1 MNHPLIIGYDA
12 KRIVRNGT
20 GLGNYG
26 RTLVN
31 DIARCSE
38 TGNHGDCPRNHGDC
52 PRDSS
57 EAKIMGTVPV
67 ILRLYAPDKG
77 RDDLRRQI
85 ITRDNLSFCYPQR
98 THLPFGKSL
107 WRSHGIVS
115 DLKRDGVQLYHGLSG
130 ELPIGIRKSGIK
142 SIVTIHDLIF
152 LRHPEFYN
160 WIDTKIYAWKFHQT
174 LREAD
179 HIIAV
184 SECTKRDIIAYGDFD
199 ESRISVIYQS
209 YAPRFSVPNH
219 GDCPRDSSAAK
230 IMGTVPVIPSRYI
243 LSVGSIEA
251 RKNILLAVKAL
262 PYLPDDISLVIVGR
276 HTKYTDEVSA
286 YAKANR
292 LEHRIRILHG
302 VSDEELPALY
312 AGAEV
317 FVYPSRYEGFGIPII
332 EAIGS
337 GLPVVAC
344 TGSCLEEA
352 GGPDSL
358 YVDPDDA
365 EGMAQAIRQS
375 LKGSE
380 GREQR
385 ILRSREYIRRF
396 EGLDVASQ
404 VIDLYRQ
411 LL

>member
-1 MNHPLIIGYDA
+1 MSDRLTIGYDA

-20 GLGNYG
+20 GLGSYG

-31 DIARCSE
+31 DIA
-38 TGNHGDCPRNHGDC
+38 TDD
-52 PRDSS
+52 
-57 EAKIMGTVPV
+57 ALQ
-67 ILRLYAPDKG
+67 LRLYAPDKG
-77 RDDLRRQI
+77 RDNLRNQISNRQN
-85 ITRDNLSFCYPQR
+85 ITFCYPS
-98 THLPFGKSL
+98 HSVMPFYKAA
-107 WRSHGIVS
+107 WRAKGIVQ
-115 DLKRDGVQLYHGLSG
+115 DLRRDGVQIFHGLSG

-142 SIVTIHDLIF
+142 SVVTIHDLIF

-160 WIDTKIYAWKFHQT
+160 WVDTKIYAWKFRQT
-174 LREAD
+174 IREAD

-184 SECTKRDIIAYGDFD
+184 SECTKRDIIKLGQVD

-209 YAPRFSVPNH
+209 CAPRFNV
-219 GDCPRDSSAAK
+219 SSSQREEK
-230 IMGTVPVIPSRYI
+230 RTSRYI

-262 PYLPDDISLVIVGR
+262 PYLPDDINLVIVGR
-276 HTKYTDEVSA
+276 HTKYTDEVTA
-286 YAKANR
+286 YAKTNR
-292 LEHRIRILHG
+292 LDHRIRILHG
-302 VSDEELPALY
+302 VSDEQLPALY
-312 AGAEV
+312 AGAEA

-365 EGMAQAIRQS
+365 DGMAQAIRQS
-375 LKGSE
+375 LKGAE

-385 ILRSREYIRRF
+385 ILRSRDYIRRF
-396 EGLDVASQ
+396 EGCDVASQ